1 MPPKKKEF
9 EFEYHRRL
17 PKMAGILSKL
27 SDFKSLPADED
38 TKANIHFAKLLGEFT
53 ELIILNEEEDH
64 AINGVPGTKLPAITK
79 AKVDK
84 WMKLTKYDIS
94 EIDPEVLTHFKSDV
108 LRSIPDTIKYLKAE
122 TKRKELGQLKGY
134 ATAAAQRLD
143 KTEAAAEAKAK
154 KEAKAAKAAAKAKRP
169 VLSRGDEAIDLR
181 LYDLQMAKAGR
192 IHSFIKEFFDKWST
206 TNKECKLDSGPEDQ
220 KVDCDERKSRARSRS
235 QTGSKESKHAF
246 ECLLY
251 PCTHGDQNPDEEEK
265 GSTCD
270 DQKKGTKRKKGAAE
284 PKCRKPSAKGLLRF
298 QHPRAEQGAVGRRF
312 VEQRALLLAW
322 KAGSGKS
329 LAAVIAAECAL
340 EEARRT
346 RKTIPKVVVL
356 TKKSLLTNFAK
367 NIKRYGRDCAWIDEH
382 YRFFA
387 IEWLTKP
394 PKGQISLEQLR
405 SECHNGIVI
414 IDESHELR
422 HPAEGD
428 EGKRAAEA
436 LDLVDSASKV
446 LLMTGTPLVNEISD
460 LYNTALMFTKSKSK
474 DRKEFDQAFP
484 YPESMDNYPDY
495 SEAQRAALN
504 KVFNCKVSTIES
516 GNPPAGFPSSLETNV
531 LIQMEPKF
539 QKAYESVEKSLE
551 SKEITEKE
559 MAKIKRGALEANTQN
574 KAAFHSQ
581 LRQAVNAGK
590 IQYIVDKALANKK
603 LCRTMVVHSQFIG
616 AGLDEIRKALADEGI
631 LVDEISGKESSAI
644 ARDCAVEKLNSRK
657 IDVLLISE
665 AGATGIDLKGV
676 SVMINLEAFWNE
688 SEREQANAR
697 VVRYLSHAN
706 LPDVSQLPKGCKP
719 IPTNV
724 ILYNLYLAKKE
735 DMEKYYIRMQSD
747 ADAEKPGAAF
757 DVSLFGVTNK
767 RKAEIRAKYAKEAK
781 RKSPSSKSSP
791 KRKSP
796 EAKSADRD
804 FKGEQIVNYATQK
817 AIPSSALNKRL
828 SPSPPKSPRKQVPK
842 PRSPAKV
849 ADPLAN
855 ASSWEL

>member
-1 MPPKKKEF
+1 
-9 EFEYHRRL
+9 
-17 PKMAGILSKL
+17 MAVILSKL
-27 SDFKSLPADED
+27 SDFKSLPADER
-38 TKANIHFAKLLGEFT
+38 TPRQISTLLNYSGNLQ
-53 ELIILNEEEDH
+53 ELLILNEEEDRP
-64 AINGVPGTKLPAITK
+64 INGVPGTKLPKITK

-84 WMKLTKYDIS
+84 WLQLTKYDIS
-94 EIDPEVLTHFKSDV
+94 EIEPDVLAHFKSEV
-108 LRSIPDTIKYLKAE
+108 LRSIPDTVKYLKEEA
-122 TKRKELGQLKGY
+122 KKKELGQLKGY

-169 VLSRGDEAIDLR
+169 VLSRGEEAIDLR
-181 LYDLQMAKAGR
+181 LYDLQMEKAGR

-206 TNKECKLDSGPEDQ
+206 TNKECKLESGPENQ
-220 KVDCDERKSRARSRS
+220 KVDCGERKLSARARSRS
-235 QTGSKESKHAF
+235 NSKESNHAF

-251 PCTHGDQNPDEEEK
+251 PCSHGDQNPDEEEK
-265 GSTCD
+265 GSHCS
-270 DQKKGTKRKKGAAE
+270 DQKKGTKRKKGTE
-284 PKCRKPSAKGLLRF
+284 EKCRKPSAKGLLRF

-312 VEQRALLLAW
+312 VKQRALLLAW

-346 RKTIPKVVVL
+346 RKTLPKVVIL
-356 TKKSLLTNFAK
+356 TKKSLLTNFEK

-394 PKGQISLEQLR
+394 PKGQISIEQLR
-405 SECHNGIVI
+405 SECRNGIVI

-422 HPAEGD
+422 HPAEED

-436 LDLVDSASKV
+436 LDLVDSAWKV

-474 DRKEFDQAFP
+474 DRAEFDKAFP

-516 GNPPAGFPSSLETNV
+516 GNPPEGFPSSLETNV

-559 MAKIKRGALEANTQN
+559 MVKIKRGALEANTQN

-590 IQYIVDKALANKK
+590 IEYIVQKALANKK

-616 AGLDEIRKALADEGI
+616 AGLEQIRKALVDEG
-631 LVDEISGKESSAI
+631 LRVDEISGKESSAI

-676 SVMINLEAFWNE
+676 SEMINLEAFWNE

-706 LPDVSQLPKGCKP
+706 LPDISELPKGCKP

-747 ADAEKPGAAF
+747 ADMEKPGAAF
-757 DVSLFGVTNK
+757 DVSLFGITKK
-767 RKAEIRAKYAKEAK
+767 RTAEIRAKYKP
-781 RKSPSSKSSP
+781 PSKKTSP

-796 EAKSADRD
+796 EISRDRD
-804 FKGEQIVNYATQK
+804 FKGEEIVNYAIQQ
-817 AIPSSALNKRL
+817 AISSSALTNARKRSPSPHKSPPKQR
-828 SPSPPKSPRKQVPK
+828 SPSPPKSP
-842 PRSPAKV
+842 
-849 ADPLAN
+849 
-855 ASSWEL
+855 